1 MNAATRSITDRDRE
15 IARRVWMRRR
25 MREMTRDDLA
35 QKIGTTHQQIH
46 KYENALN
53 RISAGRLA
61 EIAEA
66 LDTPIGYFYE
76 PAPGQRKA
84 A

>member
-25 MREMTRDDLA
+25 MLEMTRDDLA

-76 PAPGQRKA
+76 PAPGQKKA